1 MRQHRADPYPW
12 TWELPVGVAAAV
24 ALVLVLGVHAGRGV
38 ACLLAGDGFQWT
50 RQGAL
55 FAALRG
61 ILSGDA
67 SAGLAEPVPAVSAG
81 VLAWSIIG
89 VEVACLGVCVWAGHE
104 AMTRWGPAA
113 VTGVATASAAEE
125 LLGCSRLR
133 TVRRIVRPDLY
144 GPPRHTT
151 PDGSE
156 QHEQAVR

>member
-24 ALVLVLGVHAGRGV
+24 GLVLVLGVHAGRGL
-38 ACLLAGDGFQWT
+38 ACLLAGHGFRWT

-55 FAALRG
+55 FTALPG
-61 ILSGDA
+61 ILTGDP

-81 VLAWSIIG
+81 VLAWSVAL
-89 VEVACLGVCVWAGHE
+89 VEAVCLAVCVWAGHE

-113 VTGVATASAAEE
+113 VKGVATASEAEE

-133 TVRRIVRPDLY
+133 GVRRIVRPDLY
-144 GPPRHTT
+144 GPKR
-151 PDGSE
+151 
-156 QHEQAVR
+156 QATRGAEAEAGTR